1 VLTINVYAENYGW
14 LFEDLKQHFRSL
26 SRKHGFEVLVSDQ
39 PVPSADAWV
48 ALRTKEGGAS
58 PDIGRTVICIHDL
71 FCEPGMYQAGGQRQ
85 CVRQAGALALSHPE
99 QRSILSREEISLQNV
114 PILERPL
121 GALSIFTPRQ
131 LGSQRFC
138 VGWVGR
144 NHARK
149 RLDWFVEAILGLNL
163 QAEQLAVTLMGAG
176 LEDAA
181 RTLQT
186 RGVDCRHYDKQTH
199 DISQYP
205 QLYQS
210 LDCLV
215 ITSSTEAG
223 PLPLF
228 EALATGLA
236 VVSTPVGWSPYFS
249 KKAPRYVR
257 LACSPSEITARLQQ
271 FKCEKEEIFNRRLEI
286 ASLVQ
291 RWSLDGWLLAVL
303 NLAASLIAGSLTVP
317 QKSGMRSRYNSLD

>member
-26 SRKHGFEVLVSDQ
+26 NRKPGFEVLVSDQ
-39 PVPSADAWV
+39 PLSSADAWV
-48 ALRTKEGGAS
+48 ALRTREGGAA
-58 PDIGRTVICIHDL
+58 PDIGRAVICIHDL
-71 FCEPGMYQAGGQRQ
+71 FCEPGMYQSGGQRQ
-85 CVRQAGALALSHPE
+85 CVRDAGALALSHTE
-99 QRSILSREEISLQNV
+99 QRSILIREGISLQGV

-121 GALSIFTPRQ
+121 GALNIFTPRQ
-131 LGSQRFC
+131 QNPQRFC
-138 VGWVGR
+138 VGWAGR
-144 NHARK
+144 NHPRK
-149 RLDWFVEAILGLNL
+149 RLDWFVEAILGLPL
-163 QAEQLAVTLMGAG
+163 PAEQLGVSLIGAG

-181 RTLQT
+181 RTL
-186 RGVDCRHYDKQTH
+186 RAKGVDCQYYDKQTH
-199 DISQYP
+199 AISQYP

-236 VVSTPVGWSPYFS
+236 VVSTPVGWSPYFL

-257 LACSPSEITARLQQ
+257 LADSPSDITVQLQE
-271 FKCEKEEIFNRRLEI
+271 FKREKGEIFNRRFEI
-286 ASLVQ
+286 ANLVKG
-291 RWSLDGWLLAVL
+291 WSLDSWLLAVL
-303 NLAASLIAGSLTVP
+303 NLAGSLATRSP
-317 QKSGMRSRYNSLD
+317 TLQQKSSARGRSHSLA